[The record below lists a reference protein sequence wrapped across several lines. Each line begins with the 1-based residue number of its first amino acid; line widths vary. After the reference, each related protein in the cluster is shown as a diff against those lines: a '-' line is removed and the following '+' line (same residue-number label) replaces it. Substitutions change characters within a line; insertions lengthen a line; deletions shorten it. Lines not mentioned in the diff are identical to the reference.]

1 MAVAEI
7 LIILDF
13 LPAEDVGFSSTLEGS
28 FDAPLSDTDDSELEL
43 LDSSSFSL
51 DAEAAE
57 GFTSASGFLSPF
69 SSSSSS
75 GLDCTELSVVLG
87 VDADG
92 DESDFSPLS
101 FFFEPAVSITSAA
114 DFSLSF
120 SLSFSELD
128 SVDGELA
135 ELTVDLE
142 SDTDPDPDLLSPEN
156 DASPEGGRVSK
167 T

>member
-1 MAVAEI
+1 MSPLPSEPEGLAFVAVAEI

-101 FFFEPAVSITSAA
+101 FFFEPAVSITSAGR
-114 DFSLSF
+114 
-120 SLSFSELD
+120 
-128 SVDGELA
+128 SVLPA
-135 ELTVDLE
+135 HWI
-142 SDTDPDPDLLSPEN
+142 LLKSGFPK
-156 DASPEGGRVSK
+156 R
-167 T
+167 